1 MAGFLRKVIEKSKTE
16 VATLPVV
23 AYYCSTSALLRFAR
37 VQSNMR
43 LAPQYDTACCINWT
57 SMSTFSSQLLC
68 FTAKIRRTLEIES
81 RVRRMQVII
90 FVLVL
95 AAWKSYLEY

>member
-1 MAGFLRKVIEKSKTE
+1 
-16 VATLPVV
+16 
-23 AYYCSTSALLRFAR
+23 
-37 VQSNMR
+37 
-43 LAPQYDTACCINWT
+43 
-57 SMSTFSSQLLC
+57 MSTFSSQLLC

>member
-16 VATLPVV
+16 VTTLPAV
-23 AYYCSTSALLRFAR
+23 AYYCSTSAL
-37 VQSNMR
+37 
-43 LAPQYDTACCINWT
+43 P
-57 SMSTFSSQLLC
+57 TFSSQSLC